1 MKVCVNVKPLVG
13 TVTGIERYMLE
24 NLSRMALLASEY
36 DFELEGV
43 CPRGSTPS
51 HTELKELR
59 VHEVDGKGIRFLR
72 HVRAYLRREHAL
84 YVNMSGGI
92 ALRGGVVV
100 FHDARPA
107 LHPEYDSRGSR
118 IRFNAALAYAR
129 RRAAKVVVPSEFTK
143 RMLVERLGFDASDI
157 VVIPNAWQH
166 MQRIAPDESVF
177 DMDSRLKKGTY
188 YYALGSLAPHK
199 NVRWIVEAA
208 KLNPGSLFVVS
219 GKRWDESGDE
229 VPVSDNLI
237 YVGYLTDEQSKA
249 LMTHCKAFLHP
260 SLYEGFGI
268 PPLEAASCGAP
279 LVVSN
284 AGSLPEVLGRNAA
297 YIDPNDWHVSLDDL
311 LADTYGE
318 RVARGGERPDHTELL
333 AKYSWD
339 DSARRWMELL
349 QSLTEERSLA

>member
-51 HTELKELR
+51 DTELKELR

-143 RMLVERLGFDASDI
+143 RMLVDRLGFDASDI

-219 GKRWDESGDE
+219 GKRWDKSGDE